1 MKLEVLRISSQE
13 DSTSGILFD
22 TTNGRK
28 FLCYT
33 LEDEER
39 NEKVDGET
47 RVPSGTY
54 RVGLRTVGG
63 FHSRYAHRFQDI
75 HKGMLWVLDVPSFEY
90 ILIHC
95 GNTDEHTAGC
105 LLIGETQE
113 SNVKSSNGFI
123 GRSTQAYFDVYPR
136 IAEALDKGE
145 EVTITYIDYDGEEEK
160 KDKGHKARPVA
171 KDRRTRSS

>member
-1 MKLEVLRISSQE
+1 
-13 DSTSGILFD
+13 
-22 TTNGRK
+22 
-28 FLCYT
+28 
-33 LEDEER
+33 
-39 NEKVDGET
+39 
-47 RVPSGTY
+47 
-54 RVGLRTVGG
+54 
-63 FHSRYAHRFQDI
+63 
-75 HKGMLWVLDVPSFEY
+75 MLWVLDVPSFEY

-160 KDKGHKARPVA
+160 KDKRHKARAVA
-171 KDRRTRSS
+171 KDRRPRSS